1 MPFETLKFTPAIDRP
16 DLVSPSISDLLKNWK
31 GSTPVEEIQVAEIDP
46 TFAGGNDFCVH
57 YGISTDEGANCVIVE
72 GSRGDTLTVAACVVP
87 VNYRIDFNGVVRKA
101 LNARRVSLA
110 PLDKVLQ
117 LTGMEYGSITPIG
130 LPQEWMILLDHRII
144 LPSHIVIGSGR
155 LKAKL
160 RLPSKALAEL
170 PSARVTENLA
180 IRS

>member
-1 MPFETLKFTPAIDRP
+1 MKFEPAIDRT
-16 DLVSPSISDLLKNWK
+16 DLVSPSVTTILKNWQ
-31 GSTPVEEIQVAEIDP
+31 GSTPVQEIQVAEIDP
-46 TFAGGNDFCVH
+46 AFAGGNDFCMH

-72 GSRGDTLTVAACVVP
+72 GSRGSSITIAACVAP

-110 PLDKVLQ
+110 SLDKVLE

-130 LPQEWMILLDHRII
+130 LPLEWIILLDQRVL
-144 LPSHIVIGSGR
+144 LPPHIVIGSGR

-160 RLPSKALAEL
+160 RLPPKALAEL
-170 PSARVTENLA
+170 PSARVIENLA
-180 IRS
+180 IR